1 MREELITKKKQ
12 KKNKTKKQKLRSW
25 QDENLSN
32 WFVIR
37 KAETTNLTTKKGN
50 TNVNNVDC
58 KAVESE
64 MTAKL
69 DSALGGM
76 QAEINALKSN
86 APVLILSSNSP
97 LSALPLPIG
106 QFEGTQ
112 LLPPQTPLQLPAAV
126 PSRDSEV
133 LEVMKV
139 SSNAPLSHCWQSG
152 EPRMLH
158 AGPWVWVHN
167 SRLGAFL
174 CR

>member
-1 MREELITKKKQ
+1 M
-12 KKNKTKKQKLRSW
+12 
-25 QDENLSN
+25 
-32 WFVIR
+32 
-37 KAETTNLTTKKGN
+37 
-50 TNVNNVDC
+50 NVNNVDC

-86 APVLILSSNSP
+86 APALILSSNSP

-106 QFEGTQ
+106 QFKGTQ

-133 LEVMKV
+133 MKV
-139 SSNAPLSHCWQSG
+139 MVTMTYMHSVGSFFC
-152 EPRMLH
+152 
-158 AGPWVWVHN
+158 
-167 SRLGAFL
+167 
-174 CR
+174 

>member
-1 MREELITKKKQ
+1 M
-12 KKNKTKKQKLRSW
+12 
-25 QDENLSN
+25 
-32 WFVIR
+32 
-37 KAETTNLTTKKGN
+37 TTKKAN
-50 TNVNNVDC
+50 TQKNVNNVDF
-58 KAVESE
+58 KAVESDV
-64 MTAKL
+64 TAKS

-139 SSNAPLSHCWQSG
+139 MEIITYMHSVGSFFC
-152 EPRMLH
+152 
-158 AGPWVWVHN
+158 
-167 SRLGAFL
+167 
-174 CR
+174 